1 MDKRAI
7 AKFILFIA
15 VLIILVIVFRATG
28 LSKYFN
34 INQLQNYILSFG
46 IWAPV
51 IFLIIYTVRPVVLFP
66 GTLLTIASAF
76 LFGIFWGTVYSTIG
90 ATLGAMVAFGLARKL
105 GRDAVARFIKGNL
118 AMFDDKVAE
127 QGFIVI
133 FLLRLVPVL
142 LPSFDAVN
150 YGAGFSRI
158 RFWDFTFGTLLGLIP
173 GTLFLVA
180 VSIAAVTPGS
190 PRFWGPLVA
199 WSAFIIIAL
208 VYLNHKRKQGWNLF
222 KLTTKSQD

>member
-1 MDKRAI
+1 MDKKAI
-7 AKFILFIA
+7 LKFIVFI
-15 VLIILVIVFRATG
+15 IILVTIVILFRATG

-34 INQLQNYILSFG
+34 VIHLQQYIISYG
-46 IWAPV
+46 IWAPL
-51 IFLIIYTVRPVVLFP
+51 IFLIIYTLRPLVLFP

-105 GRDAVARFIKGNL
+105 GRAVVSRFIQGKI
-118 AMFDDKVAE
+118 ARFDDKVAE
-127 QGFIVI
+127 QGLIFILI
-133 FLLRLVPVL
+133 LRLVPVL

-150 YGAGFSRI
+150 YGAGFSKI
-158 RFWDFTFGTLLGLIP
+158 RFWDFTLGTLFGLIP

-180 VSIAAVTPGS
+180 VSFAAVAPSS

-199 WSAFIIIAL
+199 WSAFIIVAL
-208 VYLNHKRKQGWNLF
+208 IYLNHKRKQGWNIF
-222 KLTTKSQD
+222 KLTVKNQN

>member
-1 MDKRAI
+1 MDKKAI
-7 AKFILFIA
+7 LKFILFII
-15 VLIILVIVFRATG
+15 VLITIVILFRASG

-34 INQLQNYILSFG
+34 VVHLQQYILSYG
-46 IWAPV
+46 IWAPLM
-51 IFLIIYTVRPVVLFP
+51 FLIIYTLRPLVLFP
-66 GTLLTIASAF
+66 GTLLTIASAL

-90 ATLGAMVAFGLARKL
+90 ATFGAMVAFGLARKL
-105 GRDAVARFIKGNL
+105 GRDAVSRFIRGKI

-127 QGFIVI
+127 QGFLFI
-133 FLLRLVPVL
+133 FILRLVPIL

-150 YGAGFSRI
+150 YAAGFSKI

-180 VSIAAVTPGS
+180 VSVAAVTPSS

-199 WSAFIIIAL
+199 WSAFIVSAL
-208 VYLNHKRKQGWNLF
+208 IYLNHKRKQGWNLF
-222 KLTTKSQD
+222 HLSEKQQD